1 MGIIAGNIMA
11 AIPIVQLNIKIE
23 VAIGFK
29 VIIASIMSGCSK
41 ENIHAIAETEMI
53 ETRIIF

>member
-1 MGIIAGNIMA
+1 MA

-23 VAIGFK
+23 IAIGFK
-29 VIIASIMSGCSK
+29 VIIASIMSGCPK
-41 ENIHAIAETEMI
+41 EKIHAIAETEMI